1 MTENSRHS
9 KGESTESEIT
19 RRAFTQSVAGAAALA
34 AVEPATAEEDV
45 SNANAANVPPI
56 EESFTPTEWD
66 VIGPFQYQRR
76 GVETGWLFPNGGESA
91 YATGERT
98 LDDGQ
103 RFQSAFA
110 GGATVTWEQVGLAD
124 GESSVPL
131 DFGDRIDPTGGD
143 LTPLTGEPGSFDDF
157 QDWFGAGGVLYS
169 VGYAVAAFD
178 VPETRR
184 AVLETDASV
193 AWLNGARY
201 EEPPQGV
208 VLESGTNYLLLKNTV
223 TFGSGFVSVSFRSPR
238 APVEVNELA
247 SFRGTPQNVI
257 LPDLREGKSTDRP
270 AAVRVTNTT
279 GEEQSPTLQFAPD
292 SDLLEPQ
299 TVTVEPPLAPFETRR
314 IETRVV
320 TKERVPKQNASV
332 ATVEQE
338 TVPGLAMT
346 STETADVAR
355 SDRAQKTG
363 GGEFTVEAASAETT
377 TIVSVG
383 EERDERAI
391 PLRIRRTSEDRWQTT
406 FVSEHDESVQ
416 TMGIKEPTNP
426 DAGGPFELV
435 VSLHGANVPAIN
447 QAGANVQRDGAY
459 VVAPSAR
466 GPVNYDHEDL
476 GRLDD
481 LEAMA
486 VMKDRFDIDETGI
499 YLTGHSMGG
508 HGTWH
513 VGLTNPDRFA
523 GLAPSAGWTDHETYL
538 TVPFDHDKLHTF
550 PRLKAV
556 AESSLQKNLALPK
569 TENAVDGTLPIF
581 ALHGGEDTSVPS
593 LHPRTYLRA
602 LANRGLSVKG
612 EVGEQYSTPDPT
624 EVDVAYLEV
633 PGQPHW
639 WDAGIGEG
647 NDSVNH
653 PDLRTFLRSTTRNPH
668 PAHVHLFTTNL
679 RIEHRKYWVA
689 VLEQETVHAP
699 TRVDAEISSDG
710 LRIDTE
716 NVAVLSIDPRAF
728 REANVRVRGKPTATV
743 NGESVKLPGGRKRI
757 VVNLEDGP
765 SASRGGRWRREHW
778 RGGLRKTPNQYGP
791 LKEIHHDP
799 YRLVYGTRGSDAETA
814 VNRNLANIRSQRL
827 VERARAPA
835 TVIPDTAVD
844 RSVMAE
850 YNLVLFGRPSSNA
863 VYRRLEDGFPIDVHD
878 GHASI
883 GGHDYAG
890 DLGVEF
896 IYPNPE
902 HHDNLVQV
910 ETGTSLAGVQLTR
923 VRNWIP
929 TQKATPDYAV
939 FDDSIRFQSWN
950 ACRAAGFFDKR
961 WAVAPELGYL
971 RSTSSVGVGRED
983 GGGGE
988 DDDRRGY

>member
-1 MTENSRHS
+1 MADNNQRS
-9 KGESTESEIT
+9 KLEATKSEFT
-19 RRAFTQSVAGAAALA
+19 RRAFTQSAAGAVALA
-34 AVEPATAEEDV
+34 AIGPTTAKEGV
-45 SNANAANVPPI
+45 SNTNATNASPI
-56 EESFTPTEWD
+56 EDSFTPTGWD
-66 VIGPFQYQRR
+66 VVGPFQYQRR
-76 GVETGWLFPNGGESA
+76 GVETGWLYPNRSELA
-91 YATGERT
+91 FATGEQT
-98 LDDGQ
+98 PDGGQ

-110 GGATVTWEQVGLAD
+110 GGATVTWDRVGLD
-124 GESSVPL
+124 KGETSIPL

-143 LTPLTGEPGSFDDF
+143 LTPLTGESGAFDDF

-169 VGYAVAAFD
+169 AGYAVASFD
-178 VPETRR
+178 IPETRR

-193 AWLNGARY
+193 AWLNGKRY

-208 VLESGTNYLLLKNTV
+208 VLESGTNFLLLKTTV
-223 TFGSGFVSVSFRSPR
+223 TFGSGSASIRFRSPR

-257 LPDLREGKSTDRP
+257 LPDLREGKRTDRP
-270 AAVRVTNTT
+270 ASVRVTNTT

-292 SDLLEPQ
+292 SDLLKAQ
-299 TVTVEPPLAPFETRR
+299 TVTVDSPLAPFETRR
-314 IETRVV
+314 IET
-320 TKERVPKQNASV
+320 QV
-332 ATVEQE
+332 ATKGKVPIQDASLASVEQE

-346 STETADVAR
+346 STETADLTS
-355 SDRAQKTG
+355 SDRIRKTG
-363 GGEFTVEAASAETT
+363 GGEFTVEAASAGTT
-377 TIVSVG
+377 ALVSVG

-391 PLRIRRTSEDRWQTT
+391 PLRIRRTNEARWQTT
-406 FVSEHDESVQ
+406 FVSKHDESVQ

-426 DAGGPFELV
+426 DADGPFELI

-481 LEAMA
+481 LEAMS

-538 TVPFDHDKLHTF
+538 TVPFEHDKLHTF
-550 PRLKAV
+550 PRLKTV

-581 ALHGGEDTSVPS
+581 ALHGGKDTSVPS
-593 LHPRTYLRA
+593 LHPRTYLRT

-612 EVGEQYSTPDPT
+612 EVGKRYSTPEPT

-653 PDLRTFLRSTTRNPH
+653 PDLRTFLRSTTRDPY

-679 RIEHRKYWVA
+679 RIEHQKYWVA
-689 VLEQETVHAP
+689 VLEQETIHAP

-710 LRIDTE
+710 LRIATE
-716 NVAVLSIDPRAF
+716 NVTVLSIDPRVF

-743 NGESVKLPGGRKRI
+743 NGERVKMHGKGGRKRI
-757 VVNLEDGP
+757 IVDLENGP
-765 SASRGGRWRREHW
+765 SASRDGRWRRG
-778 RGGLRKTPNQYGP
+778 RQNALRKSQDQYGP
-791 LKEIHHDP
+791 LKEIHHNP
-799 YRLVYGTRGSDAETA
+799 YRLVYGTKGSDAETD

-835 TVIPDTAVD
+835 TVIPDSTVD
-844 RSVMAE
+844 RSVMSE
-850 YNLVLFGRPSSNA
+850 YNLVLFGRPSSNS
-863 VYRRLEDGFPIDVHD
+863 VYRQLEDGFPMDVRD

-883 GGHDYAG
+883 GGHDYSG
-890 DLGVEF
+890 DLGIEF
-896 IYPNPE
+896 VYPNPK
-902 HHDNLVQV
+902 HHDKLVQV
-910 ETGTSLAGVQLTR
+910 ETGTSIAGIQLTR

-961 WAVAPELGYL
+961 WEVAPELGYL
-971 RSTSSVGVGRED
+971 RSTSSVGVGHGDDQRD
-983 GGGGE
+983 VGGGG
-988 DDDRRGY
+988 R